1 MILGKARKTET
12 FPKLLLFFKLM
23 SKTLLNSSHFFKFM
37 PSFILCLVEKAQ
49 AQYQIVKAFKKLLQF
64 FLLTNSA
71 RKSSKFKKI
80 AIEKFKQIFFDSCK
94 PD

>member
-1 MILGKARKTET
+1 
-12 FPKLLLFFKLM
+12 
-23 SKTLLNSSHFFKFM
+23 M
-37 PSFILCLVEKAQ
+37 PSLILCLVEKAQ

-80 AIEKFKQIFFDSCK
+80 VLKSLNKFSLTLASLIKL
-94 PD
+94 